1 MTLEEITAIIRT
13 ENPTLRFGDDEAGYT
28 EVTGAEYEA
37 IIAEWAQG
45 RLDKFIKITEV
56 SEKIKG
62 KLEAFDKLTALGLD
76 PKAFDLNKD
85 DLLIQQKNVVKDLK
99 ALGL

>member
-1 MTLEEITAIIRT
+1 MTLEEITAIIRA

-28 EVTGAEYEA
+28 EATGAEYEA

-45 RLDKFIKITEV
+45 RLDKFTKVTEV

-62 KLEAFDKLTALGLD
+62 KLETFDKLTELGLD
-76 PKAFDLNKD
+76 PKAFDLDKA
-85 DLLIQQKNVVKDLK
+85 DLLIQKKNVAKDLK